1 MNKILTYIL
10 IFLTFSCVEKKKE
23 SESDIK
29 VEKKEKI
36 SISTDSTELK
46 AEPLV
51 ETKNSDSLFIDPND
65 FKYSNLKEIGT
76 LGKWIKN

>member
-1 MNKILTYIL
+1 MCLCKLTDYL
-10 IFLTFSCVEKKKE
+10 PEQKGLDNGLERFDFSIVKGDVC
-23 SESDIK
+23 
-29 VEKKEKI
+29 